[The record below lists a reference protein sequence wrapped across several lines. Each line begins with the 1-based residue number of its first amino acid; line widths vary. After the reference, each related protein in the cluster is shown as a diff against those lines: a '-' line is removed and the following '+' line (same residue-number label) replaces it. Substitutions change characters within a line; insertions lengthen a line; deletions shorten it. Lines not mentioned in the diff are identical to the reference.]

1 MSTVKSTSSLI
12 PAYARLPVSF
22 DRGVGVRLWAQSGNE
37 YMDALGGI
45 AVWALGHSHPA
56 ITDAITEQAKTL
68 LHTSNLFS
76 ITHQENLA
84 AKLLSLIHISSP
96 RDATLS
102 RMPSSA

>member
-1 MSTVKSTSSLI
+1 MSTARSTSSLI

-22 DRGVGVRLWAQSGNE
+22 DRGAGVRLWDQSGNE

-45 AVWALGHSHPA
+45 AVCALGHSHPA

-76 ITHQENLA
+76 ITPVSYTHL
-84 AKLLSLIHISSP
+84 
-96 RDATLS
+96 TLPTIYS
-102 RMPSSA
+102 V